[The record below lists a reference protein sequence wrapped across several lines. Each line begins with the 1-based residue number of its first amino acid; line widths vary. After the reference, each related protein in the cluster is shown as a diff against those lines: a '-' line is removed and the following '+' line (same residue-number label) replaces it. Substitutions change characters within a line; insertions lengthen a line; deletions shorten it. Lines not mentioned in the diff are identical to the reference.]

1 MANEKTYSTFGTIP
15 KWVMVRYAK
24 LWKKYE
30 EKSFSYEDIQKI
42 LKLDDNRVISVFLN
56 ELKKAHWINMELD
69 KEDMRKRLYTLKS
82 PLSMVDEIAKQNDI
96 KKN

>member
-1 MANEKTYSTFGTIP
+1 MAKPIP
-15 KWVMVRYAK
+15 KWVQERLSK
-24 LWKKYE
+24 LWKKYGE
-30 EKSFSYEDIQKI
+30 REMTYEQIESI
-42 LKLDDNRVISVFLN
+42 LKPDEKTTISVFLN

-82 PLSMVDEIAKQNDI
+82 PLNVMDEIAKQNDT